1 MHKFILFYF
10 ISKFVLLINF
20 TCCWCIFE
28 ARGPDNS
35 PVDVISL
42 LKKVFHFIHVVQN
55 ASNHGKQ
62 HEADEKGGIGA

>member
-1 MHKFILFYF
+1 MKICFINKF
-10 ISKFVLLINF
+10 F
-20 TCCWCIFE
+20 TCCWCILE